1 MPSFQWNYKACKT
14 QDKYSVKK
22 QNNHQNQIRYDI
34 EVEII
39 REEIK
44 NIYDYSGKG
53 SNGKSGKHAKIDG

>member
-1 MPSFQWNYKACKT
+1 M

-34 EVEII
+34 EVEIV
-39 REEIK
+39 RVVK
-44 NIYDYSGKG
+44 NNYDYSGKG